1 MLTMRAPD
9 RTLPRVTTLRA
20 PRKRLWRIAALVAGA
35 GSAIGASIQLLVTV
49 RFVDALPPLFVVGT
63 IVTSTIVAAGVA
75 ALIVEGLVARRLRA
89 LSRFVDEADAGDFLL
104 RIPVKGHGELA
115 EANEA
120 LNRLLARI
128 TSLRGSMIDQSRELV
143 TTREKLRLEQTL
155 AAKTTELE
163 AQLAERK
170 LVFDLLRVS
179 VTENELDKVLREM
192 VSRIGLGLRLREA
205 AIFLRA
211 TDNSHRYV
219 VRAVH
224 GFQAPQRV
232 LGRVVEAGLGI
243 AGEVARTSE
252 PVVLT
257 DVSNVNDYLAFWG
270 EAARDGSFGAFPI
283 RLQGALLG
291 ILGVT
296 RAATDPLT
304 EEHLRLLGAIA
315 DQAALAIRHAQVV
328 DELRA
333 LSTTDELTGLA
344 NRRALGRQLDLEIER
359 SQRFH
364 QGVSV
369 IAIDIDLFKK
379 LNDTC
384 GHPTGDAA
392 LCAVAENLLS
402 VVRRIDTVAR
412 TGGEEF
418 LVLLPRTGLDE
429 ASLVAEKLRVQ
440 IADHEI
446 PGGATQLAG
455 HLTISL
461 GVAELLPGEECASLL
476 ARADEALYAAK
487 RHGRDRV
494 ERHDGRALSM
504 PAPAVSA

>member
-1 MLTMRAPD
+1 MD
-9 RTLPRVTTLRA
+9 PRPAR
-20 PRKRLWRIAALVAGA
+20 RERLWRIAAVVAGV
-35 GSAIGASIQLLVTV
+35 GSALGASIQLAVTLG
-49 RFVDALPPLFVVGT
+49 FVESLPTPFLLGT
-63 IVTSTIVAAGVA
+63 ILTSALVAAVVA
-75 ALIVEGLVARRLRA
+75 ALMVEHLVARRLRA
-89 LSRFVDEADAGDFLL
+89 LSQFVDEADAGDFLL

-115 EANEA
+115 ETSEA

-143 TTREKLRLEQTL
+143 RTREKLRLEETL

-163 AQLAERK
+163 ARLAERQ

-179 VTENELDKVLREM
+179 VTENELDKVLREL
-192 VSRIGLGLRLREA
+192 VTRIGTGLHLREA

-211 TDNSHRYV
+211 ADGSRRYL

-232 LGRVVEAGLGI
+232 LGRLVEAGLGI
-243 AGEVARTSE
+243 AGEVARTGQ
-252 PVVLT
+252 PVVRT
-257 DVSNVNDYLAFWG
+257 DVSDAPEYLAFWG
-270 EAARDGSFGAFPI
+270 EAVREGSFAAFPI
-283 RLQGALLG
+283 SLQGSLLG

-296 RAATDPLT
+296 RDVSDPLT
-304 EEHLRLLGAIA
+304 DAHLRLLGAIA

-344 NRRALGRQLDLEIER
+344 NRRALGRQLERELER
-359 SQRFH
+359 AQRFH
-364 QGVSV
+364 QAVSV
-369 IAIDIDLFKK
+369 IAIDIDHFKN

-392 LCAVAENLLS
+392 LCAVAEHLQA

-418 LVLLPRTGLDE
+418 LVLLPGTTLDE
-429 ASLVAEKLRVQ
+429 ALGVAEKLRVQ
-440 IADHEI
+440 VADHEI
-446 PGGATQLAG
+446 PGGATQPLG
-455 HLTISL
+455 RLTISL
-461 GVAELLPGEECASLL
+461 GVAALLPGEDVAALL

-494 ERHDGRALSM
+494 ERHDGTALSV
-504 PAPAVSA
+504 PAPPSA